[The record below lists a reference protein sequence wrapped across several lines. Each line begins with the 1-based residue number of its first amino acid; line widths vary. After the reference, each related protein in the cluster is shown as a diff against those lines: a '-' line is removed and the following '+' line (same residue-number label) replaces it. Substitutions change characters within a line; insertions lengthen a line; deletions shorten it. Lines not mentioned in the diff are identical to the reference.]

1 MFSEYGYE
9 VLAADRRVQ
18 IEECVKHNMLV
29 HEAEKSFI
37 GHHGSKML
45 VKLARLLIL
54 AGEHLMSHAERDMKT
69 TFPDPSL

>member
-1 MFSEYGYE
+1 MLSESMYE
-9 VLAADRRVQ
+9 ALAADKRIQ
-18 IEECVKHNMLV
+18 IEKGVKHNMLV
-29 HEAEKSFI
+29 HEAEKSFT

-69 TFPDPSL
+69 TFPNPSL

>member
-1 MFSEYGYE
+1 MLSESMYE
-9 VLAADRRVQ
+9 ALAADKRIQ
-18 IEECVKHNMLV
+18 IEKSIKHNMLV

-69 TFPDPSL
+69 TFPNPSL